1 MCLFQFV
8 LYQTSWAPAQVAKR
22 LNINQRND
30 PLKPFCHWCSMAIG
44 RISIA
49 MDNYFYYLNSLKHHH
64 NHHVKI
70 ERCNEDYA
78 DQSSQ
83 SPIRESREPSHFL
96 DYEPNEAD
104 VILKLKWMDNSPRMS
119 RLREHRQKRLM
130 NRLEVNL
137 NGVFL
142 SWVSSNLFFYF
153 F

>member
-1 MCLFQFV
+1 V
-8 LYQTSWAPAQVAKR
+8 IRESR
-22 LNINQRND
+22 D
-30 PLKPFCHWCSMAIG
+30 PREH
-44 RISIA
+44 
-49 MDNYFYYLNSLKHHH
+49 KHHH

-137 NGVFL
+137 SGVFL
-142 SWVSSNLFFYF
+142 SWFSSNLFFYF